1 MAYDENQ
8 QKYGYGIEEYINSA
22 FFNLNQII
30 KKSLYLQHYWDN
42 GIFNKTI
49 FIVIEIFLIKYLQ
62 KKEMF
67 TQISVFDFL
76 KKIEV
81 LRHDTKLKY
90 NNELRLLLSIYPT
103 KFHFLS
109 TIFNNYNEQNSFYKK
124 ELINIDTLY
133 ESFKN
138 IYGEDKIIYLNEL
151 TFDNLSKFNITC
163 YNSVLSTSME
173 WCITPYLE
181 EKHKNENCP
190 PANFYSGFYFDNPPS
205 LNIGIMRQPAD
216 LKYAITALDTNK
228 LKIPLNKSDYKLY
241 VEKDNF
247 IKDTLINIDNS
258 KCHIKPALQNIIL
271 KFGDEVTTDFGL
283 KMTSGELIALEISLL
298 KPGLIT
304 QSELW
309 VPLIW
314 KALNYAGYDV
324 KPECLNIV
332 FDDNE
337 KYNKFNKL
345 VIKLAELPKWPEYA
359 ANILLYDNDN
369 YKSTEND
376 FDSEKVINKANSY
389 KSFKGKDHSQYKMA
403 IYEEKYKKYKQKY
416 IELKKNI

>member
-1 MAYDENQ
+1 
-8 QKYGYGIEEYINSA
+8 
-22 FFNLNQII
+22 
-30 KKSLYLQHYWDN
+30 
-42 GIFNKTI
+42 
-49 FIVIEIFLIKYLQ
+49 
-62 KKEMF
+62 MF
-67 TQISVFDFL
+67 TEISTFDFL
-76 KKIEV
+76 KKIEK
-81 LRHDTKLKY
+81 LRHNTELKN

-103 KFHFLS
+103 KFHFAS
-109 TIFNNYNEQNSFYKK
+109 TIFYNWYTRDTFYKK
-124 ELINIDTLY
+124 ELINIYTLY
-133 ESFKN
+133 ERFKK
-138 IYGEDKIIYLNEL
+138 IYGEEKLIYLNDL

-163 YNSVLSTSME
+163 LNSILSTSME
-173 WCITPYLE
+173 WCVNPYL
-181 EKHKNENCP
+181 KKMYKNDNCP
-190 PANFYSGFYFDNPPS
+190 PANFYSGFYFDTPPS

-241 VEKDNF
+241 AEKDNF

-283 KMTSGELIALEISLL
+283 QMTSGELIALETSLL

-324 KPECLNIV
+324 KPECLHIV
-332 FDDNE
+332 FDDTE

-376 FDSEKVINKANSY
+376 FDSPKVINKANSY
-389 KSFKGKDHSQYKMA
+389 KSFQGKDHSQYKMA
-403 IYEEKYKKYKQKY
+403 MYEEKYKKYKQKY